1 MSIYHKWLAAKQAE
15 QDATNARREIE
26 DAMIAELSI
35 AENLDGT
42 KSFER
47 DGLQIKVTG
56 RINRTI
62 DGDKLQELAAESGLT
77 EHLSGLF
84 RWKPEIKMREWKGAS
99 PEITQK
105 LAGAITAKPGRP
117 SFSISN
123 KEQ

>member
-117 SFSISN
+117 SFSIST
-123 KEQ
+123 KE